1 MNPMKTKLS
10 LTLLS
15 LAGFLVGAPA
25 ASAHCDTLSGP
36 VIVDARQALEN
47 KDVTPVLKW
56 IRSADESEIRAVFE
70 RTLKVRGTSAEAAS
84 LADEFFFSTLVRVH
98 RAGEGA
104 PFDGLKATPA
114 GSIEQESDHALE
126 TGEIDALAG
135 SLATRL
141 MEQIAHKAAATRQL
155 RAHAAH
161 NVDAG
166 RAYVAAYVDYTHFV
180 EAVARLAEAKPA
192 AAHAA
197 HAH

>member
-1 MNPMKTKLS
+1 MKNKLS
-10 LTLLS
+10 FTLLS
-15 LAGFLVGAPA
+15 LAGLLVGAPT

-36 VIVDARQALEN
+36 VIIEARQALEA
-47 KDVTPVLKW
+47 KDITPVLKW
-56 IRSADESEIRAVFE
+56 IRPADEAEIRSVFE

-104 PFDGLKATPA
+104 PFTGLKATPEA
-114 GSIEQESDHALE
+114 SIEQESDQALE
-126 TGEIDALAG
+126 TGEIDALAAQ
-135 SLATRL
+135 LAARL
-141 MEQIAHKAAATRQL
+141 KEQIAHKGAATRAL

-161 NVDAG
+161 NVEAG

-180 EAVARLAEAKPA
+180 EAIARLAEAKPSE
-192 AAHAA
+192 AHTA

>member
-1 MNPMKTKLS
+1 MMKTNTLS
-10 LTLLS
+10 AFCG
-15 LAGFLVGAPA
+15 LAILFATAPA

-36 VIVDARQALEN
+36 VVVDARQALAS

-56 IRSADESEIRAVFE
+56 IRASDEPEIRSAFD
-70 RTLKVRGTSAEAAS
+70 RTLQVRTASIEAAA
-84 LADEFFFSTLVRVH
+84 LADEFFFSALVRVH

-104 PFDGLKATPA
+104 PFTGLKATPPDA
-114 GSIEQESDHALE
+114 IEQASDHALE

-135 SLATRL
+135 RLVTRL
-141 MEQIAHKAAATRQL
+141 QELIAQKAAGTRAL

-161 NVDAG
+161 NVEAG

-180 EAVARLAEAKPA
+180 EAVSRLAEASSAK
-192 AAHAA
+192 AHAS

>member
-1 MNPMKTKLS
+1 MKTKFS

-36 VIVDARQALEN
+36 VIVDARQALEH

-70 RTLKVRGTSAEAAS
+70 RTLKVRGTSAEATS

-104 PFDGLKATPA
+104 PFDGLKPTPA
-114 GSIEQESDHALE
+114 ASIEQESDHALE

-141 MEQIAHKAAATRQL
+141 KEQIAHKATATRQL